1 MILRQNGRVFAIHRQ
16 RSVFDALQAV
26 VDNILDE
33 RVNQPYTAVFLEND
47 YIRVMVLPELG
58 GRIQRAMDKRLP

>member
-1 MILRQNGRVFAIHRQ
+1 MSTASIRVETILIPTYGVGRA
-16 RSVFDALQAV
+16 DKT
-26 VDNILDE
+26 
-33 RVNQPYTAVFLEND
+33 PMFLEND